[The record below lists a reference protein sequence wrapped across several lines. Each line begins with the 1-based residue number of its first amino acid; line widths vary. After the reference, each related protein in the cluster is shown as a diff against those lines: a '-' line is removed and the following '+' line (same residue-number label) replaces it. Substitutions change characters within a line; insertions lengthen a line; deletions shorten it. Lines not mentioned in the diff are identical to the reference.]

1 MNPAGVTC
9 NTKVFLSQIASK
21 AVQSLGR
28 PFSCLPLVSFLSP
41 FFVQSCVQ
49 ITLPWNKEN
58 CKVIGMKKFGIWTC
72 SQLTNPHP
80 IFHCYYNN
88 AEKQCAVRTPAATL
102 PVRALTRDKAGAACQ
117 ADAGRGAENVTSG
130 THERSQVL
138 CEQKK
143 CAGDPPLPPC
153 GCTKPSP
160 LCSLLPR
167 GCTSHPACY
176 GCTVTTPKRV
186 CSLLC
191 KIKTEPFIM
200 YLKRKLHEKPRFY
213 FLSTSLLPE
222 LEVI

>member
-1 MNPAGVTC
+1 M
-9 NTKVFLSQIASK
+9 
-21 AVQSLGR
+21 QSLGR

-58 CKVIGMKKFGIWTC
+58 CKVIGTKGFGICMC
-72 SQLTNPHP
+72 SELTNPHP
-80 IFHCYYNN
+80 ILHCSYNN
-88 AEKQCAVRTPAATL
+88 SGKQCTVHNLPANP
-102 PVRALTRDKAGAACQ
+102 PVRALARDRAGAAHQ
-117 ADAGRGAENVTSG
+117 ADAGRGAENITSG
-130 THERSQVL
+130 THQRSLVL

-153 GCTKPSP
+153 GQTKPSQ

-176 GCTVTTPKRV
+176 GHVVTTPKRV

-191 KIKTEPFIM
+191 EIKIEPFVG

-213 FLSTSLLPE
+213 ILSTSLLTE
-222 LEVI
+222 LQVI